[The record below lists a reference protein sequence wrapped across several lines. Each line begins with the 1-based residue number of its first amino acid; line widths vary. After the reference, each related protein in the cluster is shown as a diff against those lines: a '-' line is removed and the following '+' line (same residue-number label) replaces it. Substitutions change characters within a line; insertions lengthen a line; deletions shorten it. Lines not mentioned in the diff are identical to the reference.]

1 MKGLKQRIFQTF
13 FWILE
18 ASGVKCVCM
27 SSLFHEYIAA
37 DWKNVVEIVTVEL
50 LICSCGDAISIF
62 IDQRLPSFLRPRSLR
77 VKINKGSREMRVGN
91 TSNP

>member
-1 MKGLKQRIFQTF
+1 MLCGKL
-13 FWILE
+13 
-18 ASGVKCVCM
+18 CM
-27 SSLFHEYIAA
+27 SSLFHEYK

-50 LICSCGDAISIF
+50 LICSCGDAISMVSY
-62 IDQRLPSFLRPRSLR
+62 RLLPSFLRPRSLR